1 MATITSAGTGN
12 FSAGATWVG
21 GVAPID
27 GDAFIIA
34 ATHIVTVD
42 NATLIPTTGYAA
54 SQVNGTLQHASTGI
68 STLRMNGRLT
78 INTGG
83 TYWMRG
89 NAIVE
94 FRGTTSS
101 SIGLVVNSGAS
112 TSLIVEGADGMP
124 STTLSANADNGVTSL
139 SVASATNFAAG
150 EWIAVFDNTTTQ
162 TNNGGAATLRD
173 EGFWIHDISGTT
185 IYFRQFV
192 GPTSTITAVS
202 GSTITVAN
210 AKVFRVGQK
219 LIFGTGANRNIL
231 TISSLNY
238 ITNVITLSGSVTGSV
253 VGEIVY
259 ETGTDKIHTS
269 GNKVRKVATVTTVS
283 SLSSSNQITVAN
295 ANMFTAGDE
304 IWVEARSE
312 CGGTTDG
319 NWNAYGSYGA
329 YVKTVQSVAGNVI
342 TLTTTVG
349 YNVVQGALVTRLTR
363 NVQIR
368 TVTDTDFAFI
378 YFDNYTTNYTRK
390 LVFKDVY
397 CRRMSTSLGG
407 IERGVTFRG
416 YSSTNS
422 LPVVTTQTIP
432 AFSQQAWIEGMTAR
446 GTGAT
451 PDVGGVF
458 LWDSRYSQARCIVA
472 TAFYDG
478 IIPTW
483 YTAGQC
489 LYNSISAGNGRWGM
503 RGPEGGN
510 EWWEI
515 SYLYMSRNN
524 HSVRIVAEYEDGCGF
539 HHVIGDANN
548 EYAFTNYNNARS
560 GAMMYKHIHTGT
572 RYGVVSE
579 DSCIGMNYGR
589 LSFLSGLTTPASN
602 PPGTPQAGN
611 YWAQIDRGQSYYTDF
626 KIVESDFEFN
636 SMQQFSYNTMRQ
648 WDTNENAWRVYN
660 RYDSSDYGT
669 GWTESIFVPAGATL
683 RISCDVKYAPGFA
696 GNYPYLDARSTQ
708 SSVGPNQLQNVG
720 GQWNNWVSG
729 GYSNIQYTAAGA
741 SAYETKTL
749 TITPVSFPR
758 FIQTGV
764 VGDNANQ
771 ARGWWMR
778 PIVMNLDKSYATAP
792 FMTINAGSDSPGQNY
807 DVAASLTTK
816 KNRLGGRIL

>member
-1 MATITSAGTGN
+1 MATITSAATGN
-12 FSAGATWVG
+12 FSSGATWVG

-42 NATLIPTTGYAA
+42 NSTLIPTTGYIA
-54 SQVNGTLQHASTGI
+54 SQVNGTLQHAATGV

-78 INTGG
+78 INAGG

-89 NAIVE
+89 NGIVE
-94 FRGTTSS
+94 FRGTTSAS
-101 SIGLVVNSGAS
+101 VGLVVAGAAS

-124 STTLSANADNGVTSL
+124 STTLSANADNGVTSF
-139 SVASATNFAAG
+139 SVVDATNFAAG
-150 EWIAVFDNTTTQ
+150 DWIAVFDNTTAQ
-162 TNNGGAATLRD
+162 AGNAGAATLRD
-173 EGFWIHDISGTT
+173 EGFWVHDISGTT

-192 GPTSTITAVS
+192 GPTSTITATS

-219 LIFGTGANRNIL
+219 LIFGTGVNRNIL
-231 TISSLNY
+231 TINSLNN

-253 VGEIVY
+253 VGQIVY

-319 NWNAYGSYGA
+319 NWDAYGSYGA

-342 TLTTTVG
+342 TLNAAVG
-349 YNVVQGALVTRLTR
+349 YNVVQGALVTRMTR

-368 TVTDTDFAFI
+368 TVTDSDFAFI
-378 YFDNYTTNYTRK
+378 FFDNFTTNYTRK

-407 IERGVTFRG
+407 NERGVTFMGR
-416 YSSTNS
+416 SSTNS
-422 LPVVTTQTIP
+422 LPVATTQTIP

-446 GTGAT
+446 GSGAIS
-451 PDVGGVF
+451 DLGGVF
-458 LWDSRYSQARCIVA
+458 LWNSRYSQCRCIVA

-478 IIPTW
+478 IIPLW
-483 YTAGQC
+483 YEAGQC
-489 LYNSISAGNGRWGM
+489 LYNSISAGNSRWGM
-503 RGPEGGN
+503 RGPEGGV
-510 EWWEI
+510 EWWEV
-515 SYLYMSRNN
+515 SYVYISRNV
-524 HSVRIVAEYEDGCGF
+524 HSVRFVTCYEDGCGF
-539 HHVIGDANN
+539 HHIISDANN
-548 EYAFTNYNNARS
+548 EYSLLNYNNTRS

-579 DSCIGMNYGR
+579 NSCVGMEYGR
-589 LSFLSGLTTPASN
+589 LAFLSGLTTPASN

-611 YWAQIDRGQSYYTDF
+611 FWQNIDRGQAYYNAF
-626 KIVESDFEFN
+626 NIVESNFEFD

-683 RISCDVKYAPGFA
+683 RVSCDVKYAPGFA
-696 GNYPYLDARSTQ
+696 GNFPYLDARSTQ

-729 GYSNIQYTAAGA
+729 GALNIQYTAAGA

-749 TITPVSFPR
+749 TLTPVAFPR

-778 PIVMNLDKSYATAP
+778 PIVMNLDKSYAVPP
-792 FMTINAGSDSPGQNY
+792 FMQINAGSDSAGQNY
-807 DVAASLTTK
+807 DIATNLTTK